1 MHLCKKFFLSH
12 ICIYLNFNRTRAFLR
27 ICLHLEVLDSS
38 TFLLLAE
45 LFLTES
51 EVKWSCIHHQTF
63 FSQPSNVASVGKQNA
78 FRVLFL
84 RVNPFWVVFNKQMR
98 TSFVTSRQMHLLC
111 NISPQ
116 KLEFYLEATKE
127 TVCYNMH
134 IILRMSRKKSI
145 FFSIECRQLEFGHS
159 CNPQVK
165 KLILRILF
173 HILNIEN

>member
-1 MHLCKKFFLSH
+1 MHLCKNLFFSH

-63 FSQPSNVASVGKQNA
+63 FSQPSNVASGGKQNA

-84 RVNPFWVVFNKQMR
+84 HVNPFWVAFNKQMR
-98 TSFVTSRQMHLLC
+98 TSFLSTWQMHLRES
-111 NISPQ
+111 ISPQ
-116 KLEFYLEATKE
+116 KCISAWKQQQKE
-127 TVCYNMH
+127 CVTIC
-134 IILRMSRKKSI
+134 ILLSASEEKVN
-145 FFSIECRQLEFGHS
+145 FFVNCM
-159 CNPQVK
+159 PPT
-165 KLILRILF
+165 RIWPL
-173 HILNIEN
+173 LKPTTEKVDLT